1 MANAFD
7 AINAP
12 EGEPESLVVGD
23 FVQWKRSDLVADYP
37 ADSYTATYVAR
48 ITGGGQ
54 NEIQVVG
61 TNQTT
66 HYLFQ
71 ISGDSSS
78 SFVPGYYFYQLEIKR
93 NSDSERIV
101 ISKGNFSITP
111 DLEVNQADPRT
122 NSKIM
127 LDKIES
133 LLNGKADSD
142 VSSYSVAGRSLTKMT
157 FAELQDARN
166 FYKQEVLSEQSKLN
180 AKNGRKGSSTIQV
193 RF

>member
-7 AINAP
+7 AVNAP
-12 EGEPESLVVGD
+12 EGEPESIVVGD
-23 FVQWKRSDLVADYP
+23 FVQWKRSDLIADYP

-71 ISGDSSS
+71 ISGTSSAAFS
-78 SFVPGYYFYQLEIKR
+78 PGYYFYQLEIKR
-93 NSDSERIV
+93 NSDNERIV
-101 ISKGNFSITP
+101 ISKGNFNITP

-166 FYKQEVLSEQSKLN
+166 FYKQEVLNEQSKID
-180 AKNGRKGSSTIQV
+180 AKNGRKGHTTIQV

>member
-7 AINAP
+7 AVNAP
-12 EGEPESLVVGD
+12 EGEPESIVVGD

-37 ADSYTATYVAR
+37 ADLYTATYVAR

-61 TNQTT
+61 SNQTT

-71 ISGDSSS
+71 ISGTSSS
-78 SFVPGYYFYQLEIKR
+78 AFAPGYYFYQLEIKR
-93 NSDSERIV
+93 NSDNERIV

-166 FYKQEVLSEQSKLN
+166 FYKQEVLNEQSKTD
-180 AKNGRKGSSTIQV
+180 AKNGRKGHTTIQV

>member
-7 AINAP
+7 AVNAP
-12 EGEPESLVVGD
+12 EGEPESIVVGD
-23 FVQWKRSDLVADYP
+23 FVQWKRSDLIADYP

-71 ISGDSSS
+71 ISGTSSAVFS
-78 SFVPGYYFYQLEIKR
+78 PGYYFYQLEIKR
-93 NSDSERIV
+93 NSDNERIV
-101 ISKGNFSITP
+101 ISKGNFNITP

-166 FYKQEVLSEQSKLN
+166 FYKQEVLNEQSKID
-180 AKNGRKGSSTIQV
+180 AKNGRKGHTTIQV

>member
-111 DLEVNQADPRT
+111 DLDVNQADPRT

>member
-7 AINAP
+7 AVNAP
-12 EGEPESLVVGD
+12 EGEPESIVVGD

-37 ADSYTATYVAR
+37 ADLYTATYVAR
-48 ITGGGQ
+48 ITGGGSD
-54 NEIQVVG
+54 EIQIAG
-61 TNQTT
+61 TNQST
-66 HYLFQ
+66 HYLFTLNG
-71 ISGDSSS
+71 SVSS
-78 SFVPGYYFYQLEIKR
+78 SFVPGFYFYQLEIKR
-93 NSDSERIV
+93 NSDDERIV
-101 ISKGNFSITP
+101 ISKGEFNITP
-111 DLEVNQADPRT
+111 DLDVNQADPRT

-142 VSSYSVAGRSLTKMT
+142 VSSYSIAGRSLTKMT

-166 FYKQEVLSEQSKLN
+166 FYKQEVLNEQSKVN
-180 AKNGRKGSSTIQV
+180 AKNGRKGHTTIQV